1 MRIIL
6 FEMRKIWNLKLLV
19 IITVLCALFYYMFID
34 FNIKHFPNGHPSTEE
49 VNLSIQMIEQFGL
62 TIEEDEFS
70 DFILNT
76 REKLI
81 SEAETYIK
89 TMPIFTEAEI
99 YTYKDYNKI
108 HEKNNQSDLETKA
121 LWTLLGEECAFV
133 RFKLEALNNIEDNY
147 YNYPNYIIN
156 NLIPKAINEKE
167 LDRLVEI
174 RNSKEYRN
182 IMSNLVYDNTS
193 IYAVYLAILTI
204 LAVLVLISP
213 LIVTDRTKNVHLLQY
228 TTKQGRIILKKQFSA
243 TMLSA
248 FLLTTAFILIFGI
261 IYSTND
267 TWVFWNNGLT
277 SFLNLT
283 FLVNITY
290 GQYIILYVT
299 LLYVL
304 CLSAAAL
311 TFVFSRFSQNV
322 ITLIMKLIPLF
333 AVFGVI
339 AVSVLNGIFEPSNIL
354 YHWTGVLWIE
364 PIVCGVLLVLGLT
377 ISLYFVRKE
386 TKIDI
391 T

>member
-6 FEMRKIWNLKLLV
+6 YEMKKIWNIKLLL
-19 IITVLCALFYYMFID
+19 ILTVLCAIYYYMFID

-62 TIEEDEFS
+62 TIKEDEFS

-89 TMPIFTEAEI
+89 TIPIFAEVEI
-99 YTYKDYNKI
+99 YTYEDYNKI
-108 HEKNNQSDLETKA
+108 HEKSYQSDLEIKA
-121 LWTLLGEECAFV
+121 IWTLLGDECDFV
-133 RFKLEALNNIEDNY
+133 RYKLEVLDYMEDSY
-147 YNYPNYIIN
+147 YSYPEYIIN
-156 NLIPKAINEKE
+156 ILIPEATNYNE
-167 LDRLVEI
+167 LDHLMEI
-174 RNSKEYRN
+174 QETEEYRN
-182 IMSNLVYDNTS
+182 IMSSCVYENTVTYA
-193 IYAVYLAILTI
+193 IYLTILTI

-213 LIVTDRTKNVHLLQY
+213 LIVTDHTKNVHLLQY
-228 TTKQGRIILKKQFSA
+228 TTMQGRNIFKKQFIA

-248 FLLTTAFILIFGI
+248 LLLTTAFVLIFGI

-267 TWVFWNNGLT
+267 TWIFWNSGLT
-277 SFLNLT
+277 SFLNFT
-283 FLVNITY
+283 FLMNITY
-290 GQYIILYVT
+290 GQYIIIYIVVLYA
-299 LLYVL
+299 L
-304 CLSAAAL
+304 CLSVAASIFL
-311 TFVFSRFSQNV
+311 LSRFSQNV

-333 AVFGVI
+333 AFFGAISVG
-339 AVSVLNGIFEPSNIL
+339 VLNGTFEPTNIF
-354 YHWTGVLWIE
+354 YAWTGVLGIE
-364 PIVCGVLLVLGLT
+364 SIVCSVLLILGLV